1 MFSGGMVSG
10 PLLIGI
16 FILAIV
22 VLLLLIIKFKL
33 NAFVALLLTA
43 FGTGVLVNMPLPDVA
58 STVTDGFGS
67 TLGSIGMVTGLG
79 VMLGKFMFESGGIES
94 ISNGILGIFGEKK
107 SPVAVAISGFI
118 TGIPV
123 FGDVVYIMFAP
134 MLRGI
139 VQKNRHFH
147 GYLFL
152 CDFGGNDLY
161 FCAGTSDSPAFSC
174 GWRAGRGN
182 WYLFL
187 LCSDFCLCR
196 YAGRRYFLWYA
207 SEQAGSQK
215 QSFLYL

>member
-94 ISNGILGIFGEKK
+94 ISNGILGIFGEKNHRLLWQ
-107 SPVAVAISGFI
+107 FQDLL
-118 TGIPV
+118 PV
-123 FGDVVYIMFAP
+123 FRCLEMWCTLCLHRCFGYCPKKQAFPWLPFPVRFRWQRPVL
-134 MLRGI
+134 LRW
-139 VQKNRHFH
+139 
-147 GYLFL
+147 
-152 CDFGGNDLY
+152 Y
-161 FCAGTSDSPAFSC
+161 FRQP
-174 GWRAGRGN
+174 R
-182 WYLFL
+182 L
-187 LCSDFCLCR
+187 
-196 YAGRRYFLWYA
+196 
-207 SEQAGSQK
+207 
-215 QSFLYL
+215 